1 VDVEGYLAQME
12 QLLAEARPVPLSASV
27 MVNRKDFE
35 DVIDDI
41 RASLP
46 EELRQ
51 SRWVIK
57 ERDEVLEQAER
68 EAEQVLADAKTEAAR
83 LISETEVVRQS
94 QRQAERIL
102 EEAREQSRVLR
113 LEAEDYVDAKLA
125 NFEVVLTKTLAAVSR
140 GRDKVRGRSD
150 LADIADR
157 PGPVAPGAVP
167 SPDGE
172 PYDLTAEAPPGADS
186 AYDEPPYEERP
197 YDDERGETGPTE
209 PVAEEQHRLGYGPP
223 RW

>member
-1 VDVEGYLAQME
+1 MDVEGYLAQME

-51 SRWVIK
+51 SRWVVK

-68 EAEQVLADAKTEAAR
+68 EAEQVVADAKTEAAR
-83 LISETEVVRQS
+83 LVTETEVVRQS

-113 LEAEDYVDAKLA
+113 LEAEDYVDSKLA
-125 NFEVVLTKTLAAVSR
+125 NFEIVLAKTMRSVEKGRERLR
-140 GRDKVRGRSD
+140 GRTPSD
-150 LADIADR
+150 ELA
-157 PGPVAPGAVP
+157 
-167 SPDGE
+167 PD
-172 PYDLTAEAPPGADS
+172 AEQQ
-186 AYDEPPYEERP
+186 ERP
-197 YDDERGETGPTE
+197 TGSTQLYDYEAGR
-209 PVAEEQHRLGYGPP
+209 
-223 RW
+223 

>member
-1 VDVEGYLAQME
+1 MDVEGYLAQME

-57 ERDEVLEQAER
+57 ERDEVLEQGER
-68 EAEQVLADAKTEAAR
+68 EAEQLLADAKAEAAR
-83 LISETEVVRQS
+83 LISDTEVVRQS

-125 NFEVVLTKTLAAVSR
+125 NFEIVLAKTMRSVEKGREQLR
-140 GRDKVRGRSD
+140 GRYASDALAPEPAVAAPEPEPSGGGGLYDYERS
-150 LADIADR
+150 
-157 PGPVAPGAVP
+157 
-167 SPDGE
+167 
-172 PYDLTAEAPPGADS
+172 
-186 AYDEPPYEERP
+186 
-197 YDDERGETGPTE
+197 
-209 PVAEEQHRLGYGPP
+209 
-223 RW
+223 

>member
-1 VDVEGYLAQME
+1 MDVEGFLAQME

-68 EAEQVLADAKTEAAR
+68 EAEQITADARAEAAR

-113 LEAEDYVDAKLA
+113 LEAEDYVDSKLA
-125 NFEVVLTKTLAAVSR
+125 NFEIVLAKTMKAVEKGRERLRGRLASDELAAEDFDTDDQPAAGS
-140 GRDKVRGRSD
+140 SQ
-150 LADIADR
+150 L
-157 PGPVAPGAVP
+157 
-167 SPDGE
+167 
-172 PYDLTAEAPPGADS
+172 YDYEAGS
-186 AYDEPPYEERP
+186 
-197 YDDERGETGPTE
+197 
-209 PVAEEQHRLGYGPP
+209 
-223 RW
+223 

>member
-1 VDVEGYLAQME
+1 MDVEGYLAQME

-68 EAEQVLADAKTEAAR
+68 EAEQILADAKTEAAR
-83 LISETEVVRQS
+83 KVSDTEVVRQS
-94 QRQAERIL
+94 QRNAERIL

-113 LEAEDYVDAKLA
+113 LEAEDYVDSKLA
-125 NFEVVLTKTLAAVSR
+125 NFEIVLAKTMRSVEKGRERLR
-140 GRDKVRGRSD
+140 GRLVSD
-150 LADIADR
+150 QLA
-157 PGPVAPGAVP
+157 PEAV
-167 SPDGE
+167 E
-172 PYDLTAEAPPGADS
+172 
-186 AYDEPPYEERP
+186 DEPGEAAAGPSQLYDYESV
-197 YDDERGETGPTE
+197 DDR
-209 PVAEEQHRLGYGPP
+209 R
-223 RW
+223 R

>member
-1 VDVEGYLAQME
+1 MDVEGYLAQME

-57 ERDEVLEQAER
+57 ERDEVLQQAER
-68 EAEQVLADAKTEAAR
+68 EAEQTLADAKTEAAR
-83 LISETEVVRQS
+83 LISETEVVRRS
-94 QRQAERIL
+94 QREAERIL

-113 LEAEDYVDAKLA
+113 LEAEDYVDSKLA
-125 NFEVVLTKTLAAVSR
+125 NFEIVLAKTMRSVER
-140 GRDKVRGRSD
+140 GRERLRGRMVHEE
-150 LADIADR
+150 LAPAQPETDEQQ
-157 PGPVAPGAVP
+157 GAP
-167 SPDGE
+167 SQL
-172 PYDLTAEAPPGADS
+172 YD
-186 AYDEPPYEERP
+186 YEST
-197 YDDERGETGPTE
+197 D
-209 PVAEEQHRLGYGPP
+209 HRQP
-223 RW
+223 

>member
-68 EAEQVLADAKTEAAR
+68 EAEQLLADAKNEAAR

-102 EEAREQSRVLR
+102 DEAREQSRVLR

-125 NFEVVLTKTLAAVSR
+125 NFEIVLAKTMRSVEKGREQLR
-140 GRDKVRGRSD
+140 GRYASD
-150 LADIADR
+150 ELAGEQA
-157 PGPVAPGAVP
+157 
-167 SPDGE
+167 SPAE
-172 PYDLTAEAPPGADS
+172 PPPEAEPPGS
-186 AYDEPPYEERP
+186 QLYDY
-197 YDDERGETGPTE
+197 ERG
-209 PVAEEQHRLGYGPP
+209 
-223 RW
+223 

>member
-1 VDVEGYLAQME
+1 MDVEGYLAQME

-57 ERDEVLEQAER
+57 ERDEVLEAAER
-68 EAEQVLADAKTEAAR
+68 EAEQALADAKAEASR

-102 EEAREQSRVLR
+102 DEAREQSRVLR
-113 LEAEDYVDAKLA
+113 LEAEDYVDSKLA
-125 NFEVVLTKTLAAVSR
+125 NFEIVLAKTMRSVEKGREQLR
-140 GRDKVRGRSD
+140 GRYASD
-150 LADIADR
+150 ELAPDA
-157 PGPVAPGAVP
+157 PV
-167 SPDGE
+167 E
-172 PYDLTAEAPPGADS
+172 PPAPPPGGS
-186 AYDEPPYEERP
+186 QLYDYES
-197 YDDERGETGPTE
+197 G
-209 PVAEEQHRLGYGPP
+209 
-223 RW
+223 